1 MTMKSWVRFR
11 FVCLAA
17 AIFSS
22 AGQSHAQE
30 KEKTVKK
37 APIRNTS
44 PASGKEMFS
53 SYCAVCHGKDAKGAG
68 PASEALKT
76 TPPDLTTL
84 AKRHDGKFPGDYV
97 TSVLRNGI
105 KAPAH
110 GSSDMPVWGPL
121 LRSVSG
127 GDEALVNMRI
137 GNLVR
142 YLESLQAK

>member
-1 MTMKSWVRFR
+1 MKSWIRFR

-17 AIFSS
+17 ATFFSAS
-22 AGQSHAQE
+22 QIHAQE

-53 SYCAVCHGKDAKGAG
+53 SYCASCHGKDAKGAG

-76 TPPDLTTL
+76 TPPGLTTL

-97 TSVLRNGI
+97 SSVLRHGI

-127 GDEALVNMRI
+127 GDESIVNMRI

-142 YLESLQAK
+142 YLESIQAK